1 MLKIENLSKFYGDY
15 LALDSLSIEVEKGS
29 ICGFVGPNGAGKTT
43 LFRIIATLLKTT
55 TGKVYVDDID
65 IEKKPDLVRNMVGY
79 MPDFFGVYDD
89 LKVEEYLTFY
99 AELNQVSS
107 IEIAHKIE
115 DLLDLVGLS
124 DKRYVYVDALSR
136 GMKQR
141 LCLARALMH
150 DPKILILDE
159 PASGMDPRARVHMKN
174 ILKEL
179 KKREKTIL
187 ISSHILP
194 EISEICDQIIVLEK
208 GKVVVE
214 DTVANI
220 INKGTE
226 RNTVVIKALDRS
238 DALRKLLHTLSIVED
253 FEQEDNVFRV
263 HVKGP
268 VESQAYLVTHI
279 VQSGIPIYHFASEVE
294 DLEDIFMKITKG
306 EEYD

>member
-65 IEKKPDLVRNMVGY
+65 IEKKPDLVRNIVGY

-253 FEQEDNVFRV
+253 FEQDDNVFRV

>member
-65 IEKKPDLVRNMVGY
+65 IEKKPDLVRNIVGY